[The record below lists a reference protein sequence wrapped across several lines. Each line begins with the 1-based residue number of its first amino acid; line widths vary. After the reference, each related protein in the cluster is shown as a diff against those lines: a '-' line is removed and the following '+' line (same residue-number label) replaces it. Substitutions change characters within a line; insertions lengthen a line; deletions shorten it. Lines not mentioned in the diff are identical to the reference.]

1 MADYTPMTGYGTQ
14 LFYGSASGTVTT
26 ELTNLKSIDCPMDE
40 YATIDRST
48 LASTRRASILGLP
61 DGGEVV
67 VTYQY
72 AMTQFNALNAL
83 NGTEKWWK
91 IGAPDTSGDILF
103 QGYMTKHS
111 VSFSEGDEIQ
121 EATFTIKVN
130 TAKTITVG
138 S

>member
-1 MADYTPMTGYGTQ
+1 MADYTPGTSYGTQ

-48 LASTRRASILGLP
+48 LASTRRSYIAGLP
-61 DGGEVV
+61 DGGEVQ

-72 AMTQFNALNAL
+72 AETQFNTIDGLK
-83 NGTEKWWK
+83 GVSKFYK
-91 IGAPDTSGDILF
+91 IGLPDTTGTILF
-103 QGYMTKHS
+103 EGILTKHS
-111 VSFSEGDEIQ
+111 VGFSEGDEIP